1 MTLRPRTHVVD
12 GPARRA
18 FEEHVPFSLTGDQ
31 QRAVADIS
39 QRMAAP
45 ERMRH
50 MLLGDVGTGKAM
62 VAAFALVMA
71 ADSGEQ
77 ALMMGPTEVL
87 VDQYAQGLGPLL
99 ENRA

>member
-1 MTLRPRTHVVD
+1 M
-12 GPARRA
+12 
-18 FEEHVPFSLTGDQ
+18 PFSLTGDQ

-50 MLLGDVGTGKAM
+50 MLLGDVGTGKTM

-77 ALMMGPTEVL
+77 TS
-87 VDQYAQGLGPLL
+87 
-99 ENRA
+99 

>member
-1 MTLRPRTHVVD
+1 
-12 GPARRA
+12 
-18 FEEHVPFSLTGDQ
+18 
-31 QRAVADIS
+31 
-39 QRMAAP
+39 MAAP

-50 MLLGDVGTGKAM
+50 MLLGDVGTGKTM

-87 VDQYAQGLGPLL
+87 VDQYAQGLGPVSYTHLRPRR
-99 ENRA
+99 EPRSRA